1 MGRRC
6 QSFLQFP
13 GPAKP
18 WPRKAR
24 SRMPTELKLPRR
36 RRPNRDQRRQRLRE
50 PPRARRSRRR
60 NAKSPKLFG
69 EMGPAHHSGDVDHN
83 RDHNDNNDNNDND
96 NNDDEGSIGL
106 TPGARAE
113 AFLHHERR
121 AAPGRQRIALKSDD
135 FMAEASK
142 PLWSSSGRGDLAIM
156 KRLGKVSVMADTLEN
171 HPAYQALTEGGQC
184 KCLHC
189 FKRSGFF
196 DKAEGR
202 VPIMMYARPCHE
214 HQFLHPTSYD
224 VGQWF
229 LDWVDLQRMYIHNPR
244 GGLAVLWVDM
254 SLIGAIDVQLLR
266 QDHKEDRSA
275 GIDAYAFC
283 NKVADL
289 TRQHPDLKA
298 KVVIAHTHVAMA
310 MKWEPYKFAHLNER
324 QAESE
329 SSMKIDTGIQTEIPI
344 HPHGM
349 VDFRRR
355 GLRDLPRGPLI
366 IAIPVSS
373 TSRITLNVVDRV
385 AEEPYI
391 EERRQ
396 AAPLLRRT
404 DFSFVTGWGGG
415 YVNEGMHLIDEE
427 QPGELTTVFSEH
439 EPESEAQSDG
449 IVGSSMKPAETG
461 GIGYVLEPPEGIVAD
476 GVIGDPAAVSM
487 SGKVAVR
494 NGEVRL
500 APRGDD
506 PKKSKM
512 CGHERDMHRRAM
524 AMEADLHDG
533 SCDGIGRQYHN
544 IGPRDM
550 LKGKLAGVE
559 VSAKTLSNALRA
571 VTDRHFK
578 FSDEIGKVS
587 EKARSRGVIDEIHE
601 RMLAAPDKYKSSK
614 WSSDTFRAALTS
626 AGLDQGTTLRKS
638 GHVKPNEALGKQK
651 PRLILEGGPRSVVT
665 HLFDAR
671 VMEDLIFHTTFFE
684 ERSIKHTSLKG
695 LCQRI
700 RNLAERYDF
709 TKSLLHSVVGH
720 LLHACGLT
728 RDALDARDNENLKA
742 VIQREARLLVEEK
755 IRESGGRGTSIF
767 NYLTNMMAFLAAIIL
782 LAREKGLP
790 EKSIKTMLSDFFQGK
805 GDWYDIIAEDDDGEQ
820 FFSKGLLAL
829 LGYRNGDKFDKA
841 KFGEEFFAQYRH
853 LGLKIEPQ
861 GPDGEVP
868 FSKAL
873 VSTQGRMEFC
883 SKLFV
888 YHKGVGAWM
897 PKPKKTFI
905 GSQVS
910 FDVGASVHVAGM
922 VKALSLMNNC
932 QCCEIMF
939 NYFAA
944 MFRYRRS
951 KAMNGDLEAAEKLLG
966 DEAWSYYATNNEQ
979 LVSRGIDA
987 QYHALGLAREL
998 CRTSDI
1004 SQTVDKAFRQETGM
1018 NTQCQRSWC
1027 LSLADCD
1034 GDRAKAL
1041 MASFLDAI
1049 KC

>member
-1 MGRRC
+1 MATSANTIKALLLRQQVELSESAIDLVSYYC
-6 QSFLQFP
+6 SIPHSLP
-13 GPAKP
+13 GFIAEYVCG
-18 WPRKAR
+18 
-24 SRMPTELKLPRR
+24 T
-36 RRPNRDQRRQRLRE
+36 RE
-50 PPRARRSRRR
+50 
-60 NAKSPKLFG
+60 
-69 EMGPAHHSGDVDHN
+69 
-83 RDHNDNNDNNDND
+83 
-96 NNDDEGSIGL
+96 
-106 TPGARAE
+106 
-113 AFLHHERR
+113 
-121 AAPGRQRIALKSDD
+121 
-135 FMAEASK
+135 
-142 PLWSSSGRGDLAIM
+142 
-156 KRLGKVSVMADTLEN
+156 GKVSEMADTLEN

-202 VPIMMYARPCHE
+202 VLIMMYARPCHE

-244 GGLAVLWVDM
+244 GGLAILWVDM
-254 SLIGAIDVQLLR
+254 SLIELIGAIDVQLLR

-324 QAESE
+324 QAESG
-329 SSMKIDTGIQTEIPI
+329 SSMMMDTGIQTEIPI

-404 DFSFVTGWGGG
+404 DSSFVTGWGGG

-500 APRGDD
+500 APRGGD
-506 PKKSKM
+506 PKNSKM

-587 EKARSRGVIDEIHE
+587 EKGKKALQMAVSAAKVALMRSALSRGVIDEIHE

-614 WSSDTFRAALTS
+614 WSSDTFRVALAS

-665 HLFDAR
+665 HLFDAG
-671 VMEDLIFHTTFFE
+671 VMEDLFFHTTFFE

-709 TKSLLHSVVGH
+709 TASLDFGAFDGSLGADIRNEVEKSLLHSVVGH
-720 LLHACGLT
+720 LLNACGLT

-755 IRESGGRGTSIF
+755 IRESGDRGTSIL

-782 LAREKGLP
+782 LAREKG
-790 EKSIKTMLSDFFQGK
+790 
-805 GDWYDIIAEDDDGEQ
+805 
-820 FFSKGLLAL
+820 
-829 LGYRNGDKFDKA
+829 
-841 KFGEEFFAQYRH
+841 
-853 LGLKIEPQ
+853 
-861 GPDGEVP
+861 
-868 FSKAL
+868 
-873 VSTQGRMEFC
+873 
-883 SKLFV
+883 
-888 YHKGVGAWM
+888 
-897 PKPKKTFI
+897 
-905 GSQVS
+905 
-910 FDVGASVHVAGM
+910 
-922 VKALSLMNNC
+922 
-932 QCCEIMF
+932 
-939 NYFAA
+939 
-944 MFRYRRS
+944 RRIP
-951 KAMNGDLEAAEKLLG
+951 
-966 DEAWSYYATNNEQ
+966 
-979 LVSRGIDA
+979 V
-987 QYHALGLAREL
+987 
-998 CRTSDI
+998 
-1004 SQTVDKAFRQETGM
+1004 
-1018 NTQCQRSWC
+1018 
-1027 LSLADCD
+1027 
-1034 GDRAKAL
+1034 
-1041 MASFLDAI
+1041 
-1049 KC
+1049 